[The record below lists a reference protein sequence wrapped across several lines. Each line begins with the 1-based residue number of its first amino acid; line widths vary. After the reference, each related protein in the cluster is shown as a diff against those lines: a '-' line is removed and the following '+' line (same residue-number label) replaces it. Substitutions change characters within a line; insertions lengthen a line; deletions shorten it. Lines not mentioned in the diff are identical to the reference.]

1 MSLIF
6 YILRVRFGSRVRLKP
21 RGKQVPV
28 APQSL
33 KANVDKPQ
41 LKYKA
46 VFDTKMSHGSRCLTE
61 TGPKGLK
68 KGHNGNNPNLSAR
81 NGYQQ
86 GEKPC
91 PITWFCSVSQII
103 IRIFI
108 S

>member
-46 VFDTKMSHGSRCLTE
+46 VLTRKCR
-61 TGPKGLK
+61 TG
-68 KGHNGNNPNLSAR
+68 
-81 NGYQQ
+81 
-86 GEKPC
+86 
-91 PITWFCSVSQII
+91 VDV
-103 IRIFI
+103 
-108 S
+108 

>member
-21 RGKQVPV
+21 RGKQVPE

-46 VFDTKMSHGSRCLTE
+46 VLTRKCR
-61 TGPKGLK
+61 TG
-68 KGHNGNNPNLSAR
+68 
-81 NGYQQ
+81 
-86 GEKPC
+86 
-91 PITWFCSVSQII
+91 VDV
-103 IRIFI
+103 
-108 S
+108 